1 MKNSKKMQ
9 IELQPDNQD
18 YEQIGEQIKQG
29 FTSGVIDGE
38 DDDGTQIRT
47 AWSLEVNKFNNN

>member
-1 MKNSKKMQ
+1 MKNYK